1 MTRPYMNSRVNCKK
15 TIALHIKFLQ
25 SKDAVLTGKLRVVWT
40 DRDMTGNYCFLPM

>member
-15 TIALHIKFLQ
+15 TIALHIY
-25 SKDAVLTGKLRVVWT
+25 KDAVLTGKLRVVWT